1 MLAACLG
8 LLCLEDIREDVALYV
23 GDEEGHVGPGLP
35 DGVPHLK
42 ITPTPLLAVLDEAK
56 EHDEPTQDL
65 ADTYC
70 SQWKGSGPFVS
81 VSIFQ
86 EPQFTTVDNDIELI
100 CFDTEVINLY
110 N

>member
-8 LLCLEDIREDVALYV
+8 LLCLEDIREDIALYV

-35 DGVPHLK
+35 DGVPHLRL
-42 ITPTPLLAVLDEAK
+42 TPPPLLAVLDEAK

-70 SQWKGSGPFVS
+70 SQWFRP
-81 VSIFQ
+81 
-86 EPQFTTVDNDIELI
+86 I
-100 CFDTEVINLY
+100 CFSWYFSKYL
-110 N
+110 